1 MDARIRASPGRKHGS
16 REVRHQG
23 AVLLGDRQEDRMNQS
38 WGKAAGGLIG
48 GALLGGAI
56 AVILAIVGYTLYW
69 RGGLENMGDR
79 VIPGLNIGVEMI
91 PIFLVLG
98 SLGAMLG
105 GAAGVARALS
115 WIPTRDEP
123 RSGSSPAR

>member
-1 MDARIRASPGRKHGS
+1 MT
-16 REVRHQG
+16 
-23 AVLLGDRQEDRMNQS
+23 QS
-38 WGKAAGGLIG
+38 WGKALWGLVG

-98 SLGAMLG
+98 SIGAMLG

-115 WIPTRDEP
+115 WVPTRDEP
-123 RSGSSPAR
+123 PSETSAAG